1 MSQESFRALGISA
14 DIAQSLEQRGIITPF
29 PIQALVL
36 PDALAGLDVL
46 AKAPTGSGKT
56 FAFGLPIVERAE
68 PADGEPSAL
77 VLVPTRELAAQ
88 VAAELVPIAKRRN
101 LRVAAVYGGARISTQ
116 SKAARAAHILV
127 ATPGRLQDLVER
139 RLVRLD
145 RVRCLV
151 LDEADRMLDMGFKPQ
166 VDRLVRRLPRERQT
180 MLFSATLDGE
190 VGELARAYT
199 SGASHFEARPPEDL
213 DHEEVEHTFVS
224 VTAENKLDRLIE
236 ELKDERGLAL
246 VFVRTKR
253 GADRLAQKLHRRD
266 VPVLALHGDM
276 SQSQRERALAR
287 FRAGKVTTLVATDV
301 AARGLDLTDITHVIN
316 FDPPEDDK
324 GYVHRVGRTGRAGRG
339 GNGITFVL
347 PEQQADVSRVASR
360 LGHREQ
366 FESRGDAGC
375 PGEARLHEPA
385 GAPLPV
391 VAIATPG
398 WAEVE
403 TLLAKLAASGEA
415 FSTAISTSSWISRYE
430 PGRRIRLES
439 ASESSWV
446 DVESIRGCWDTFERL
461 GRIRRSDVLD
471 PGRCSAFMM
480 ALFGQIEGIR
490 QEGDDEPYLVLRPS
504 ARSQLR
510 R

>member
-166 VDRLVRRLPRERQT
+166 VDRLVRHLPRERQT

-366 FESRGDAGC
+366 FESEGMRVA
-375 PGEARLHEPA
+375 PA
-385 GAPLPV
+385 KRV
-391 VAIATPG
+391 Y
-398 WAEVE
+398 
-403 TLLAKLAASGEA
+403 
-415 FSTAISTSSWISRYE
+415 TSRR
-430 PGRRIRLES
+430 GRRSR
-439 ASESSWV
+439 W
-446 DVESIRGCWDTFERL
+446 
-461 GRIRRSDVLD
+461 
-471 PGRCSAFMM
+471 
-480 ALFGQIEGIR
+480 
-490 QEGDDEPYLVLRPS
+490 
-504 ARSQLR
+504 
-510 R
+510 